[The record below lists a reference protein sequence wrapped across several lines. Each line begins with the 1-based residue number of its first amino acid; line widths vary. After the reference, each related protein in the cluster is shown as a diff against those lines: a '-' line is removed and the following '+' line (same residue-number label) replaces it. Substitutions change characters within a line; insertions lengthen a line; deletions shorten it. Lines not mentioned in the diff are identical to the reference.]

1 MDLFRF
7 SQAFREFFF
16 PESRYRISSMNV
28 ALIAGAKV
36 KTFFETRKF
45 IFGNFY
51 SFFKPASCQY
61 LPMNFAFIAGAKVAP
76 FIRFASFL
84 VTFFQTFLQDA
95 GKQKPIDELFFRL
108 FSGGFTET
116 GKTGMRNCKQG
127 YF

>member
-1 MDLFRF
+1 LKKNFLSFFKPLPFFADGKDMTLFRF
-7 SQAFREFFF
+7 TQAFRIFF

-45 IFGNFY
+45 IFGKFY
-51 SFFKPASCQY
+51 SFFKSASCQY

-84 VTFFQTFLQDA
+84 VTFF
-95 GKQKPIDELFFRL
+95 
-108 FSGGFTET
+108 
-116 GKTGMRNCKQG
+116 
-127 YF
+127 